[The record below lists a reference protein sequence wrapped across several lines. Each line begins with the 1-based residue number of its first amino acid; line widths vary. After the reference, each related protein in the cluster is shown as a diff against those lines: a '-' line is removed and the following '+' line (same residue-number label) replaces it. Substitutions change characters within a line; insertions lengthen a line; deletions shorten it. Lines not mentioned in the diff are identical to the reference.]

1 MRTSDQET
9 LSIAAVVSDVLEG
22 KKATEEAKYPHKM
35 YDPKTGEE
43 VTVKDEEEHEKYNKL
58 GWVHDKPKMESP
70 EEPRAQGEKD
80 FKDKHTVK
88 KSGAKD
94 DGTIVKE
101 ESIEEAKGL
110 AKTSLARDL
119 ESLANQP
126 EFKKFKK
133 PLMSLASRAK
143 KNDKGAAGVLKQQLA
158 DIAAKA
164 DKKAHAKKFT
174 KMSQLAATFES
185 VQESADVDEAS
196 EKQKKYQAFFQK
208 ALKKYGVKTPA
219 ELDKEKRKEFFNY
232 VDKNYE
238 AENETD

>member
-9 LSIAAVVSDVLEG
+9 LSIAAVVSDVVEG

-43 VTVKDEEEHEKYNKL
+43 VSVKDEEEHEKYNKL

-88 KSGAKD
+88 KSGAKA

-101 ESIEEAKGL
+101 ESIEEAAGKYTKRGDKEKYQWGDINK
-110 AKTSLARDL
+110 AMTAAGMNARDIL
-119 ESLANQP
+119 SVLGKLSGKSLKEESIEEA
-126 EFKKFKK
+126 
-133 PLMSLASRAK
+133 
-143 KNDKGAAGVLKQQLA
+143 
-158 DIAAKA
+158 
-164 DKKAHAKKFT
+164 
-174 KMSQLAATFES
+174 
-185 VQESADVDEAS
+185 ADVDEAS

-208 ALKKYGVKTPA
+208 ALKKYGVKSPA
-219 ELDKEKRKEFFNY
+219 ELDKEKRKDFFDY